1 MQIIF
6 ILSNFAVE
14 ITDNAYLLIFSREKM
29 RLRKIF
35 AAALLLLSV
44 GNAMA
49 QMPPIP
55 VDKNVKIGHLENGLT
70 YYIRHNAFPEH
81 VASFYIA
88 QKVGSINENDDQRGL
103 AHLLEHLAFNGTEH
117 FKGNSLQDYLQSIG
131 VEYGRNLNAYTSI
144 DKTVYYF
151 TDVPTTRTSAVDSC
165 MLILKDWSN
174 GISLTKEAINDER
187 DVVHNEYRL
196 RMVGQQLMLERNL
209 PKLYQGE
216 KYGYR
221 MPIGLMSVVDGCDPE
236 TLRAYYR
243 KWYRPDNQ
251 AIIIVGDIDVDHVE
265 AQIKKLFSGIKVP
278 KNAAKVVPV
287 PVADN
292 DTAIYVIDKNKEQK
306 FDMINIMMKT
316 DAYPDSLKGNMAY
329 LVMGYLR
336 SVVGSMF
343 DARLAEQ
350 TREADCPFLQGSAG
364 IGSYLISGTK
374 DAFSISGVAK
384 PGKVKEAYA
393 AFLREAKR
401 VRDFGFTATEYAR
414 AKENFMS
421 GMETMYENRNKM
433 KNEQFTT
440 QYVDHFTDN
449 EPIPSLEDEYK
460 IYQMIVPSFTVEHI
474 NDAMKNLISET
485 DTNFVSMVLMKEAEG
500 VSYPTEQELAAIVKQ
515 VRGEKLEA
523 YVDNVK
529 QEPLMASAP
538 KAGSI
543 KKVVENKVLGFKKLT
558 LSNGAKVV
566 LKKTDYKDNEI
577 RVAGSANVGYSAF
590 QNDPVNAANAS
601 TVWEVSGLAGFTGN
615 DLQKML
621 AGKQCSVGL
630 TMSPFR
636 HGISGS
642 TTPKDLETMMQLL
655 YLSMTN
661 LTKDEKAF
669 ENLKN
674 TYVTVLSNKSNNP
687 NMVYQDSIQST
698 LYLGNK
704 LALLPN
710 AEDIQNI
717 NYDRVL
723 DMQKQLYG
731 NAKDFTFYFVGN
743 YDEKVL
749 LPLIEQYIASLPN
762 KGMKLKNQKIPYAKG
777 EVKNIFTK
785 AMENPQSQA
794 REMWFVKLPA
804 YTQKTAVLAD
814 ISARLLEMKY
824 LRSIREELSAAYSTG
839 ASCGLIFDYDGKLA
853 LTINGT
859 AQLNP
864 DKVDAAVPCF
874 FKGMEET
881 IAAPDANDL
890 QKVKEILLKQ
900 AGVDEK
906 TNSYWM
912 QVLSMYDLRK
922 VDTHTNYRE
931 MVKSVTAQQISDF
944 LKNVVLKSGNHFE
957 VIMKAEKNK

>member
-1 MQIIF
+1 
-6 ILSNFAVE
+6 
-14 ITDNAYLLIFSREKM
+14 M

-187 DVVHNEYRL
+187 DVVHNEYRM

-364 IGSYLISGTK
+364 VGSYLISGTK

-460 IYQMIVPSFTVEHI
+460 IYQMIVPGFTVEHI

-621 AGKQCSVGL
+621 AGKQCGVGL

-674 TYVTVLSNKSNNP
+674 TYTTVLSNKSNNP

-710 AEDIQNI
+710 VEDIQNI

>member
-1 MQIIF
+1 
-6 ILSNFAVE
+6 
-14 ITDNAYLLIFSREKM
+14 M

-187 DVVHNEYRL
+187 DVVHNEYRM

-329 LVMGYLR
+329 LVMSYLR

-636 HGISGS
+636 HGIAGTS
-642 TTPKDLETMMQLL
+642 TPKDLETMMQLL

-957 VIMKAEKNK
+957 VIMKAEKSK

>member
-1 MQIIF
+1 
-6 ILSNFAVE
+6 
-14 ITDNAYLLIFSREKM
+14 M

-49 QMPPIP
+49 QQMPPIP

-187 DVVHNEYRL
+187 DVVHNEYRM

-316 DAYPDSLKGNMAY
+316 DAIPDSLKGDMNY
-329 LVMGYLR
+329 LIEGYLR
-336 SVVGSMF
+336 SVVSSMIG
-343 DARLAEQ
+343 ARLAEQ

-515 VRGEKLEA
+515 VRSEKLEA

-590 QNDPVNAANAS
+590 QNDPINAANAS

-636 HGISGS
+636 HGIAGTS
-642 TTPKDLETMMQLL
+642 TPKDLETMMQLL

-906 TNSYWM
+906 TNSYWL

-922 VDTHTNYRE
+922 VDTHTSYRE

>member
-1 MQIIF
+1 
-6 ILSNFAVE
+6 
-14 ITDNAYLLIFSREKM
+14 M

-174 GISLTKEAINDER
+174 GISLTKQAINDER
-187 DVVHNEYRL
+187 DVVHNEYRM

-329 LVMGYLR
+329 LVMSYLR

-460 IYQMIVPSFTVEHI
+460 IYQMIVPGFTVEDI
-474 NDAMKNLISET
+474 NSSMKNLISET

-621 AGKQCSVGL
+621 AGKQCGVGL

-636 HGISGS
+636 HGIAGTS
-642 TTPKDLETMMQLL
+642 TPKDLETMMQLL

-674 TYVTVLSNKSNNP
+674 TYTTVLSNKSNNP

>member
-1 MQIIF
+1 
-6 ILSNFAVE
+6 
-14 ITDNAYLLIFSREKM
+14 M

-55 VDKNVKIGHLENGLT
+55 VDKNVKIGYLENGLT

-329 LVMGYLR
+329 LVMSYLR

-364 IGSYLISGTK
+364 VGSYLISGTK

-636 HGISGS
+636 HGIAGTS
-642 TTPKDLETMMQLL
+642 TPKDLETMMQLL

-674 TYVTVLSNKSNNP
+674 TYTTVLSNKSNNP

-710 AEDIQNI
+710 VEDIQNI

>member
-1 MQIIF
+1 
-6 ILSNFAVE
+6 
-14 ITDNAYLLIFSREKM
+14 M
-29 RLRKIF
+29 RLKKIF

-44 GNAMA
+44 GNATA
-49 QMPPIP
+49 QQMPPIP
-55 VDKNVKIGHLENGLT
+55 VDKNVKIGHLDNGLT

-103 AHLLEHLAFNGTEH
+103 AHLLEHLAFNGTDH

-251 AIIIVGDIDVDHVE
+251 AIIIVGDVDVDHVE

-306 FDMINIMMKT
+306 FDMINIMMKSE
-316 DAYPDSLKGNMAY
+316 AYPDSLKGDMNY
-329 LVMGYLR
+329 LVEGYVR
-336 SVVGSMF
+336 GVVSSMF
-343 DARLAEQ
+343 DARLSELA
-350 TREADCPFLQGSAG
+350 REENCPFLQASAG
-364 IGSYLISGTK
+364 MGSYLISSTK

-384 PGKVKEAYA
+384 PGMVKEAYA
-393 AFLREAKR
+393 AMLREAKR
-401 VRDFGFTATEYAR
+401 VRDFGFTATEYIR

-421 GMETMYENRNKM
+421 SMETMYENRNKM

-460 IYQMIVPSFTVEHI
+460 IYQMIVPGFTVEHI

-636 HGISGS
+636 HGIAGTS
-642 TTPKDLETMMQLL
+642 TPKDLETMMQLL

-710 AEDIQNI
+710 VEDIQNI

>member
-1 MQIIF
+1 
-6 ILSNFAVE
+6 
-14 ITDNAYLLIFSREKM
+14 M

-636 HGISGS
+636 HGIAGTS
-642 TTPKDLETMMQLL
+642 TPKDLETMMQLL

>member
-1 MQIIF
+1 
-6 ILSNFAVE
+6 
-14 ITDNAYLLIFSREKM
+14 
-29 RLRKIF
+29 
-35 AAALLLLSV
+35 
-44 GNAMA
+44 
-49 QMPPIP
+49 
-55 VDKNVKIGHLENGLT
+55 
-70 YYIRHNAFPEH
+70 
-81 VASFYIA
+81 
-88 QKVGSINENDDQRGL
+88 
-103 AHLLEHLAFNGTEH
+103 
-117 FKGNSLQDYLQSIG
+117 
-131 VEYGRNLNAYTSI
+131 
-144 DKTVYYF
+144 
-151 TDVPTTRTSAVDSC
+151 
-165 MLILKDWSN
+165 
-174 GISLTKEAINDER
+174 
-187 DVVHNEYRL
+187 
-196 RMVGQQLMLERNL
+196 
-209 PKLYQGE
+209 
-216 KYGYR
+216 
-221 MPIGLMSVVDGCDPE
+221 
-236 TLRAYYR
+236 
-243 KWYRPDNQ
+243 
-251 AIIIVGDIDVDHVE
+251 
-265 AQIKKLFSGIKVP
+265 
-278 KNAAKVVPV
+278 
-287 PVADN
+287 
-292 DTAIYVIDKNKEQK
+292 
-306 FDMINIMMKT
+306 
-316 DAYPDSLKGNMAY
+316 MAY
-329 LVMGYLR
+329 LMGGYR
-336 SVVGSMF
+336 GNVVGAMF
-343 DARLAEQ
+343 DARLSEQ

-414 AKENFMS
+414 AKENFLS

-449 EPIPSLEDEYK
+449 EPIPALEDEYK
-460 IYQMIVPSFTVEHI
+460 IYQMIVPNLPVEII
-474 NDAMKNLISET
+474 NNAMKNLISET

-636 HGISGS
+636 HGIAGTS
-642 TTPKDLETMMQLL
+642 TPKDLETMMQLL

-674 TYVTVLSNKSNNP
+674 TYTTVLSNKSNNP

-710 AEDIQNI
+710 VEDIQNI

>member
-1 MQIIF
+1 
-6 ILSNFAVE
+6 
-14 ITDNAYLLIFSREKM
+14 M
-29 RLRKIF
+29 RLKKIF

-103 AHLLEHLAFNGTEH
+103 AHLLEHLAFNGTDH

-187 DVVHNEYRL
+187 DVVHNEYRM

-209 PKLYQGE
+209 PKLYQGD

-221 MPIGLMSVVDGCDPE
+221 MPIGLMSVIDGCKPE

-251 AIIIVGDIDVDHVE
+251 AIIIVGDVDVDHVE

-306 FDMINIMMKT
+306 FDMINIMMKSE
-316 DAYPDSLKGNMAY
+316 AYPDSLKGDMNY
-329 LVMGYLR
+329 LVEGYVR
-336 SVVGSMF
+336 GVVSSMF
-343 DARLAEQ
+343 DARLAELA
-350 TREADCPFLQGSAG
+350 REENCPFLQASAG
-364 IGSYLISGTK
+364 MGSYLISSTK

-393 AFLREAKR
+393 AMLREAKR
-401 VRDFGFTATEYAR
+401 VRDFGFTATEYIR

-421 GMETMYENRNKM
+421 SMETMYENRNKM

-460 IYQMIVPSFTVEHI
+460 IYQMMVPNIPLESI
-474 NDAMKNLISET
+474 NKAMKQVIAET
-485 DTNFVSMVLMKEAEG
+485 DTNFVSMVFMKEAEG
-500 VSYPTEQELAAIVKQ
+500 VSYPTEQELAQIVKQ
-515 VRGEKLEA
+515 VRAEKLEA

-529 QEPLMASAP
+529 QEPLMATLP
-538 KAGSI
+538 QAGSI
-543 KKVVENKVLGFKKLT
+543 KKTEENKVLGFKKLT

-566 LKKTDYKDNEI
+566 LKKTDYEDNEI
-577 RVAGSANVGYSAF
+577 RFSGTAQVGYSAF

-601 TVWEVSGLAGFTGN
+601 TIWEVSGLAGFTGN

-621 AGKQCSVGL
+621 AGKQVSVGL

-636 HGISGS
+636 HGIAGS
-642 TTPKDLETMMQLL
+642 STPKDVETMMQLL
-655 YLSMTN
+655 YLSMTS

-674 TYVTVLSNKSNNP
+674 TYTTVLSNKSNNP

-794 REMWFVKLPA
+794 REMWFVKLPS
-804 YTQKTAVLAD
+804 YNPKTAVLAD
-814 ISARLLEMKY
+814 VAARLLEMKY

-839 ASCGLIFDYDGKLA
+839 ASCGLFFDYDGKVA
-853 LTINGT
+853 LTLNAM

-864 DKVDAAVPCF
+864 DKVDVAVPCF
-874 FKGMEET
+874 FKGLDET
-881 IAAPDANDL
+881 VAAPDAKDL

-912 QVLSMYDLRK
+912 QVLSMYDLHK
-922 VDTHTNYRE
+922 VDTHSNYRE
-931 MVKSVTAQQISDF
+931 LVKAVDAQQISNF

>member
-1 MQIIF
+1 MYKRQ
-6 ILSNFAVE
+6 
-14 ITDNAYLLIFSREKM
+14 
-29 RLRKIF
+29 
-35 AAALLLLSV
+35 
-44 GNAMA
+44 
-49 QMPPIP
+49 
-55 VDKNVKIGHLENGLT
+55 
-70 YYIRHNAFPEH
+70 
-81 VASFYIA
+81 
-88 QKVGSINENDDQRGL
+88 
-103 AHLLEHLAFNGTEH
+103 
-117 FKGNSLQDYLQSIG
+117 
-131 VEYGRNLNAYTSI
+131 
-144 DKTVYYF
+144 
-151 TDVPTTRTSAVDSC
+151 
-165 MLILKDWSN
+165 
-174 GISLTKEAINDER
+174 
-187 DVVHNEYRL
+187 
-196 RMVGQQLMLERNL
+196 
-209 PKLYQGE
+209 
-216 KYGYR
+216 
-221 MPIGLMSVVDGCDPE
+221 
-236 TLRAYYR
+236 
-243 KWYRPDNQ
+243 
-251 AIIIVGDIDVDHVE
+251 
-265 AQIKKLFSGIKVP
+265 
-278 KNAAKVVPV
+278 
-287 PVADN
+287 
-292 DTAIYVIDKNKEQK
+292 
-306 FDMINIMMKT
+306 
-316 DAYPDSLKGNMAY
+316 
-329 LVMGYLR
+329 
-336 SVVGSMF
+336 
-343 DARLAEQ
+343 
-350 TREADCPFLQGSAG
+350 LQGSAG
-364 IGSYLISGTK
+364 VGSYLISGTK

-460 IYQMIVPSFTVEHI
+460 IYQMIVPGFTVEHI

-749 LPLIEQYIASLPN
+749 LTLIEQYIASLPN

>member
-1 MQIIF
+1 
-6 ILSNFAVE
+6 
-14 ITDNAYLLIFSREKM
+14 M

-49 QMPPIP
+49 QQMPPIP

-187 DVVHNEYRL
+187 DVVHNEYRM

-316 DAYPDSLKGNMAY
+316 DAIPDSLKGDMSY
-329 LVMGYLR
+329 LIEGYLR
-336 SVVGSMF
+336 SVVSSMIG
-343 DARLAEQ
+343 ARLAEQ

-460 IYQMIVPSFTVEHI
+460 IYQMVVPNLPVEII
-474 NDAMKNLISET
+474 NNSMKNLISET

-590 QNDPVNAANAS
+590 QNDPINAANAS

-636 HGISGS
+636 HGIAGTS
-642 TTPKDLETMMQLL
+642 TPKDLETMMQLL

-704 LALLPN
+704 LTLLPN

-814 ISARLLEMKY
+814 VSARLLEMKY

-906 TNSYWM
+906 TNGYWL

-922 VDTHTNYRE
+922 VDTHTSYRE

-957 VIMKAEKNK
+957 VIMKAEKSK

>member
-1 MQIIF
+1 
-6 ILSNFAVE
+6 
-14 ITDNAYLLIFSREKM
+14 M
-29 RLRKIF
+29 RLKKIF

-44 GNAMA
+44 GNATA
-49 QMPPIP
+49 QQMPPIP
-55 VDKNVKIGHLENGLT
+55 VDKNVKIGHLDNGLT

-636 HGISGS
+636 HGISGTS
-642 TTPKDLETMMQLL
+642 TPKDLETMMQLL

>member
-1 MQIIF
+1 
-6 ILSNFAVE
+6 
-14 ITDNAYLLIFSREKM
+14 M

-187 DVVHNEYRL
+187 DVVHNEYRM

-316 DAYPDSLKGNMAY
+316 DAYPDSLKGD
-329 LVMGYLR
+329 MGYLIEGYLR
-336 SVVGSMF
+336 NVVGSMI

-460 IYQMIVPSFTVEHI
+460 IYQMVVPNLPVEII
-474 NDAMKNLISET
+474 NNSMKNLISET

-814 ISARLLEMKY
+814 VSARLLEMKY

>member
-1 MQIIF
+1 MF
-6 ILSNFAVE
+6 ILCNFAVE
-14 ITDNAYLLIFSREKM
+14 ITNIAYLLIFSREKM

-329 LVMGYLR
+329 LVMSYLR

-636 HGISGS
+636 HGIAGTS
-642 TTPKDLETMMQLL
+642 TPKDLETMMQLL

-710 AEDIQNI
+710 VEDIQNI

-931 MVKSVTAQQISDF
+931 MVKSVTGQQISDF

>member
-1 MQIIF
+1 
-6 ILSNFAVE
+6 
-14 ITDNAYLLIFSREKM
+14 M
-29 RLRKIF
+29 RLKKIF

-44 GNAMA
+44 GNATA
-49 QMPPIP
+49 QQMPPIP
-55 VDKNVKIGHLENGLT
+55 VDKNVKIGHLDNGLT

-103 AHLLEHLAFNGTEH
+103 AHLLEHLAFNGTDH

-187 DVVHNEYRL
+187 DVVHNEYRM

-209 PKLYQGE
+209 PKLYQGD

-221 MPIGLMSVVDGCDPE
+221 MPIGLMSVIDGCKPE

-316 DAYPDSLKGNMAY
+316 DAYPDSLKGD
-329 LVMGYLR
+329 MGYLIEGYLR
-336 SVVGSMF
+336 NVVGSMI

-460 IYQMIVPSFTVEHI
+460 IYQMVVPKLPVDII
-474 NDAMKNLISET
+474 NNAMKNLISET

-636 HGISGS
+636 HGIAGTS
-642 TTPKDLETMMQLL
+642 TPKDLETMMQLL

>member
-1 MQIIF
+1 
-6 ILSNFAVE
+6 
-14 ITDNAYLLIFSREKM
+14 M
-29 RLRKIF
+29 RLKKIF

-44 GNAMA
+44 GNATA

-187 DVVHNEYRL
+187 DVVHNEYRM

-636 HGISGS
+636 HGIAGTS
-642 TTPKDLETMMQLL
+642 TPKDLETMMQLL

-704 LALLPN
+704 LALLPE
-710 AEDIQNI
+710 AEDIKNI

>member
-1 MQIIF
+1 
-6 ILSNFAVE
+6 
-14 ITDNAYLLIFSREKM
+14 M
-29 RLRKIF
+29 RLKKIF

-44 GNAMA
+44 GNATA

-103 AHLLEHLAFNGTEH
+103 AHLLEHLAFNGTDH

-187 DVVHNEYRL
+187 DVVHNEYRM

-209 PKLYQGE
+209 PKLYQGD

-221 MPIGLMSVVDGCDPE
+221 MPIGLMSVIDGCKPE

-251 AIIIVGDIDVDHVE
+251 AIIIVGDVDVDHVE

-306 FDMINIMMKT
+306 FDMINIMMKSE
-316 DAYPDSLKGNMAY
+316 AYPDSLKGDMNY
-329 LVMGYLR
+329 LVEGYVR
-336 SVVGSMF
+336 GVVSSMF
-343 DARLAEQ
+343 DARLSELA
-350 TREADCPFLQGSAG
+350 REENCPFLQASAG
-364 IGSYLISGTK
+364 MGSYLISSTK

-384 PGKVKEAYA
+384 PGMVKEAYA
-393 AFLREAKR
+393 AMLREAKR
-401 VRDFGFTATEYAR
+401 VRDFGFTATEYIR

-421 GMETMYENRNKM
+421 SMETMYENRNKM

-460 IYQMIVPSFTVEHI
+460 IYQMMVPNIPLEAI
-474 NDAMKNLISET
+474 NGAMKQVIAET
-485 DTNFVSMVLMKEAEG
+485 DTNFVSMVFMKEAEG
-500 VSYPTEQELAAIVKQ
+500 VSYPTEQQLAQIVKQ

-529 QEPLMASAP
+529 QEPLMATLP
-538 KAGSI
+538 QAGSI
-543 KKVVENKVLGFKKLT
+543 KKVEENKELGFKKLT
-558 LSNGAKVV
+558 LSNGAKVI
-566 LKKTDYKDNEI
+566 LKKTDFKDNEI
-577 RVAGSANVGYSAF
+577 RFSGTAKVGYSAF

-621 AGKQCSVGL
+621 AGKQVSVGL

-636 HGISGS
+636 HGIAGTS
-642 TTPKDLETMMQLL
+642 TPKDVETMMQLL

-674 TYVTVLSNKSNNP
+674 TYTTVLSNKSNNP

-698 LYLGNK
+698 LYMGNK
-704 LALLPN
+704 LALLPE
-710 AEDIQNI
+710 AEDIKNI

-931 MVKSVTAQQISDF
+931 MVKSVTAQQISNF

>member
-1 MQIIF
+1 
-6 ILSNFAVE
+6 
-14 ITDNAYLLIFSREKM
+14 M
-29 RLRKIF
+29 RLKKIF

-49 QMPPIP
+49 QQMPPIP

-329 LVMGYLR
+329 LIEGYLR
-336 SVVGSMF
+336 NVVGSMF
-343 DARLAEQ
+343 DARLSEQ

-449 EPIPSLEDEYK
+449 EPIPALEDEYK
-460 IYQMIVPSFTVEHI
+460 IYQMIVPNLPVEII
-474 NDAMKNLISET
+474 NNAMKNLISET

-636 HGISGS
+636 HGIAGTS
-642 TTPKDLETMMQLL
+642 TPKDLETMMQLL

-674 TYVTVLSNKSNNP
+674 TYTTVLSNKSNNP

-710 AEDIQNI
+710 VEDIQNI

>member
-1 MQIIF
+1 
-6 ILSNFAVE
+6 
-14 ITDNAYLLIFSREKM
+14 M

-265 AQIKKLFSGIKVP
+265 AQIKKLFSGIKVS

>member
-1 MQIIF
+1 
-6 ILSNFAVE
+6 
-14 ITDNAYLLIFSREKM
+14 M

-364 IGSYLISGTK
+364 VGSYLISGTK

-460 IYQMIVPSFTVEHI
+460 IYQMIVPGFTVEDI

-636 HGISGS
+636 HGIAGTS
-642 TTPKDLETMMQLL
+642 TPKDLETMMQLL

-674 TYVTVLSNKSNNP
+674 TYTTVLSNKSNNP

-710 AEDIQNI
+710 VEDIQNI

-931 MVKSVTAQQISDF
+931 MVKSVTPQQISDF

>member
-1 MQIIF
+1 
-6 ILSNFAVE
+6 
-14 ITDNAYLLIFSREKM
+14 M

-630 TMSPFR
+630 TMSSFR
-636 HGISGS
+636 HGIAGTS
-642 TTPKDLETMMQLL
+642 TPKDLETMMQLL

-710 AEDIQNI
+710 VEDIQNI

-731 NAKDFTFYFVGN
+731 NAEDFTFYFVGN

-853 LTINGT
+853 LIINGT

>member
-1 MQIIF
+1 
-6 ILSNFAVE
+6 
-14 ITDNAYLLIFSREKM
+14 M

-460 IYQMIVPSFTVEHI
+460 IYQMVVPKLPVDII
-474 NDAMKNLISET
+474 NNAMKNLISET

-636 HGISGS
+636 HGIAGTS
-642 TTPKDLETMMQLL
+642 TPKDLETMMQLL

>member
-1 MQIIF
+1 
-6 ILSNFAVE
+6 
-14 ITDNAYLLIFSREKM
+14 M

-55 VDKNVKIGHLENGLT
+55 VDKNVKIGHLDNGLT

-636 HGISGS
+636 HGIAGTS
-642 TTPKDLETMMQLL
+642 TPKDLETMMQLL

-710 AEDIQNI
+710 VEDIQNI

>member
-1 MQIIF
+1 
-6 ILSNFAVE
+6 
-14 ITDNAYLLIFSREKM
+14 M

-55 VDKNVKIGHLENGLT
+55 VDKNVKIGHLDNGLT

-131 VEYGRNLNAYTSI
+131 VEYGRNLNAYTSV

-187 DVVHNEYRL
+187 DVVHNEYRM

-221 MPIGLMSVVDGCDPE
+221 MPIGLMSVIDGCKPE

-251 AIIIVGDIDVDHVE
+251 AIIIVGDVDVDHVE
-265 AQIKKLFSGIKVP
+265 AQIKKLFSDIKVP

-306 FDMINIMMKT
+306 FDMINIMMKSE
-316 DAYPDSLKGNMAY
+316 AYPDSLKGDMNY
-329 LVMGYLR
+329 LVEGYVR
-336 SVVGSMF
+336 GVVSSMF
-343 DARLAEQ
+343 DARLSELA
-350 TREADCPFLQGSAG
+350 REENCPFLQASAG
-364 IGSYLISGTK
+364 MGSYLISSTK

-384 PGKVKEAYA
+384 PGMVKEAYA
-393 AFLREAKR
+393 AMLREAKR
-401 VRDFGFTATEYAR
+401 VRDFGFTATEYIR

-421 GMETMYENRNKM
+421 SMETMYENRNKM

-460 IYQMIVPSFTVEHI
+460 IYQMMVPNIPIEVI
-474 NDAMKNLISET
+474 NSAMKQVIAET
-485 DTNFVSMVLMKEAEG
+485 DTNFVSMVFMKEAEG
-500 VSYPTEQELAAIVKQ
+500 VSYPTEQELAQIVKQ
-515 VRGEKLEA
+515 VRAEKLEA

-529 QEPLMASAP
+529 QEPLMATLP
-538 KAGSI
+538 QAGSI
-543 KKVVENKVLGFKKLT
+543 KKVEENKELGFKKLT
-558 LSNGAKVV
+558 LSNGAKVI
-566 LKKTDYKDNEI
+566 LKKTDFKDNEI
-577 RVAGSANVGYSAF
+577 RFSGTAKVGYSAF

-621 AGKQCSVGL
+621 AGKQVSVGL

-636 HGISGS
+636 HGIAGS
-642 TTPKDLETMMQLL
+642 STPKDVETMMQLL

-674 TYVTVLSNKSNNP
+674 TYTTVLSNKSNNP

-704 LALLPN
+704 LALLPE
-710 AEDIQNI
+710 AEDIKNI

-762 KGMKLKNQKIPYAKG
+762 KGMKLKNQEIPTAKG

-794 REMWFVKLPA
+794 REMWFVKLPS
-804 YTQKTAVLAD
+804 YNPKTAVLAD
-814 ISARLLEMKY
+814 VAARLLEMKY

-839 ASCGLIFDYDGKLA
+839 ASCGLFFDYDGKVA
-853 LTINGT
+853 LTLNAM

-864 DKVDAAVPCF
+864 DKVDVAVPCF
-874 FKGMEET
+874 FKGLDET
-881 IAAPDANDL
+881 VAAPDAKDL

-912 QVLSMYDLRK
+912 QVLSMYDLHK
-922 VDTHTNYRE
+922 VDTHSNYRE
-931 MVKSVTAQQISDF
+931 LVKAVDAQQISNF

>member
-1 MQIIF
+1 
-6 ILSNFAVE
+6 
-14 ITDNAYLLIFSREKM
+14 M
-29 RLRKIF
+29 RLKKIF

-44 GNAMA
+44 GNATA
-49 QMPPIP
+49 QQMPPIP
-55 VDKNVKIGHLENGLT
+55 VDKNVKIGHLDNGLT

-103 AHLLEHLAFNGTEH
+103 AHLLEHLAFNGTDH

-187 DVVHNEYRL
+187 DVVHNEYRM

-209 PKLYQGE
+209 PKLYQGD

-221 MPIGLMSVVDGCDPE
+221 MPIGLMSVIDGCKPE

-251 AIIIVGDIDVDHVE
+251 AIIIVGDVDVDHVE

-316 DAYPDSLKGNMAY
+316 DAYPDSLKGD
-329 LVMGYLR
+329 MGYLIEGYLR
-336 SVVGSMF
+336 NVVGSMI

-636 HGISGS
+636 HGIAGTS
-642 TTPKDLETMMQLL
+642 TPKDLETMMQLL

-710 AEDIQNI
+710 VEDIQNI

>member
-1 MQIIF
+1 
-6 ILSNFAVE
+6 
-14 ITDNAYLLIFSREKM
+14 M

-187 DVVHNEYRL
+187 DVVHNEYRM

-316 DAYPDSLKGNMAY
+316 DAIPDSLKGDMSY
-329 LVMGYLR
+329 LIEGYLR
-336 SVVGSMF
+336 SVVSSMIG
-343 DARLAEQ
+343 ARLAEQ

-460 IYQMIVPSFTVEHI
+460 IYQMVVPNLPVDII
-474 NDAMKNLISET
+474 NNAMKNLISET

-590 QNDPVNAANAS
+590 QNDPINAANAS

-710 AEDIQNI
+710 VEDIQNI

>member
-1 MQIIF
+1 
-6 ILSNFAVE
+6 
-14 ITDNAYLLIFSREKM
+14 M

-49 QMPPIP
+49 QQMPPIP

-187 DVVHNEYRL
+187 DVVHNEYRM

-316 DAYPDSLKGNMAY
+316 DAYPDSLKGDMGY
-329 LVMGYLR
+329 LIEGYLR

-460 IYQMIVPSFTVEHI
+460 IYQMVVPNLPVDII
-474 NDAMKNLISET
+474 NNAMKNLISET

-710 AEDIQNI
+710 VEDIQNI

>member
-1 MQIIF
+1 
-6 ILSNFAVE
+6 
-14 ITDNAYLLIFSREKM
+14 M
-29 RLRKIF
+29 RLKKIF

-500 VSYPTEQELAAIVKQ
+500 ISYPTEQELAAIVKQ

-636 HGISGS
+636 HGIAGTS
-642 TTPKDLETMMQLL
+642 TPKDLETMMQLL